1 MSPTQPLLS
10 REGLESD
17 RDMGSWPRGGPRGA
31 SGPAATRPVDI
42 KGAHEAEPH
51 GRPCSLRLAR
61 LWPGG
66 SRAVSPAGLT
76 AEHEARCV
84 DCLRPSGLALRVPAV
99 INNVSHVTKTNAH
112 NGPMFMKS
120 IYEW

>member
-1 MSPTQPLLS
+1 MSPTQPVLS

-17 RDMGSWPRGGPRGA
+17 GDVGSWPRGGPRGA
-31 SGPAATRPVDI
+31 SGPTATQPVDI
-42 KGAHEAEPH
+42 KGAYEAEPH
-51 GRPCSLRLAR
+51 GRPCSLRLAC
-61 LWPGG
+61 LWPEG

-76 AEHEARCV
+76 AELEACCV
-84 DCLRPSGLALRVPAV
+84 DCPSGLALRVPAV